1 MYLLTNQAYLYSMG
15 IDQMRNSVLV
25 ASDALETSI
34 GKKGG
39 AFIALLV
46 MISTLGAVNGNILPC
61 ARVTY
66 AMGNYR
72 HFFSWAGKVHPRFHT
87 PGNALWLHAVWSSLF
102 VMTGTFD
109 MLTDLF
115 VFVTWIFYGFTGVGV
130 FLLRR
135 KMPDVK
141 RPYKTWGYPLL
152 PALFVAFTVFYF
164 FMTIYN
170 DVNAY
175 ITGKAAVI
183 NSLLGLV
190 LLATGLPVYWYLRR
204 NKTLQQA

>member
-1 MYLLTNQAYLYSMG
+1 
-15 IDQMRNSVLV
+15 
-25 ASDALETSI
+25 
-34 GKKGG
+34 
-39 AFIALLV
+39 
-46 MISTLGAVNGNILPC
+46 
-61 ARVTY
+61 
-66 AMGNYR
+66 
-72 HFFSWAGKVHPRFHT
+72 
-87 PGNALWLHAVWSSLF
+87 
-102 VMTGTFD
+102 
-109 MLTDLF
+109 
-115 VFVTWIFYGFTGVGV
+115 
-130 FLLRR
+130 
-135 KMPDVK
+135 
-141 RPYKTWGYPLL
+141 LL